1 MNKERR
7 RELQRAYDM
16 LDNAKQIIEDAASME
31 QDAFDNLPEG
41 LQASDRGARLEENSY
56 NLDEAADAVIS
67 AIELVE
73 GAME

>member
-16 LDNAKQIIEDAASME
+16 LDNAKQIIEDIADAE

-56 NLDEAADAVIS
+56 SLDEAADAVIS

>member
-16 LDNAKQIIEDAASME
+16 LDNAKQIIEDIADAE